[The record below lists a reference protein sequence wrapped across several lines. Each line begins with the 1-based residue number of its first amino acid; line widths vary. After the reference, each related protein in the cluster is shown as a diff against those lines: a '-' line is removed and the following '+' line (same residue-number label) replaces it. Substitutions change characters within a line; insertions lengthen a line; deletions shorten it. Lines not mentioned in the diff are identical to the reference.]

1 MKKIE
6 LSTGRTVEM
15 REPKVKDMMAV
26 GDISNEMQRE
36 VNLVGNLTGMSPDEI
51 ADLSLGDYKKLQ
63 TELTGFLS

>member
-6 LSTGRTVEM
+6 LSTGKTVEM

-36 VNLVGNLTGMSPDEI
+36 VNLVGNLTGMNPDEV

-63 TELTGFLS
+63 AELSGFLS